1 MREIVKGQKAKLAD
15 ITSATQ
21 FDVGLSVSFTSPHVV
36 DISCFGL
43 DSNGRLS
50 DDRYFIFYNQKESPC
65 GSLAALGARDGDQE
79 RFRINL
85 AGLPGTVRRL
95 VLTATIDGAGTMAQI
110 SQGYVRLLVN
120 NAEVARYHF
129 TGSDFN
135 DERAIIIGEFYFKD
149 MWRFGAVGQGFNGG
163 LKALLQHFGGEEIAA
178 QPAPAPARPTSS
190 PPPPPA
196 RPTPAPAPAPS
207 PGVTISKVTL
217 EKKGDK
223 KAVDLRKGGGLQP
236 LHFNLNWDNP
246 NANKHGF
253 LGLGGGGAA
262 PDLDLGCMY
271 RLKDGSQGVIQPI
284 GGVFG
289 ARDSPPFIF
298 LDKDDRTG
306 AAADGEN
313 LFIYRPDLIDAVM
326 VFALIYEGSR
336 DFTSVNG
343 RMTIREQTG
352 NEIFIRLNSPDPH
365 LTFCAIC
372 MVRRAGTTIEIVKEE
387 RYFKGHPDAD
397 QYYHFGFT
405 WRAGSK

>member
-1 MREIVKGQKAKLAD
+1 MREIIKGQKAKLAD
-15 ITSATQ
+15 ITSTMQ
-21 FDVGLSVSFTSPHVV
+21 FEVGLSVSFTSPNVA

-43 DSNGRLS
+43 DSNSTLS
-50 DDRYFIFYNQKESPC
+50 DDRYFIFYNQKASPC
-65 GSLAALGARDGDQE
+65 GSVAALGARDGDQE
-79 RFRINL
+79 RFRVNL

-95 VLTATIDGAGTMAQI
+95 VLTATIDGTGTMAQV

-120 NAEVARYHF
+120 NAEVARYRF

-149 MWRFGAVGQGFNGG
+149 VWRFGAVGQGFNGG
-163 LKALLQHFGGEEIAA
+163 LKALLQHFGGEEISEP
-178 QPAPAPARPTSS
+178 PAPV
-190 PPPPPA
+190 PA
-196 RPTPAPAPAPS
+196 RPTPLTPAPS

-246 NANKHGF
+246 NANKRGF
-253 LGLGGGGAA
+253 LGLGGGEAV

-271 RLKDGSQGVIQPI
+271 RLKDGSKGVIQPL
-284 GGVFG
+284 GKMFG
-289 ARDSPPFIF
+289 SKDRPPFIF

-352 NEIFIRLNSPDPH
+352 NEIFIRLNSPDPN

-372 MVRRAGTTIEIVKEE
+372 MVRRAGTTVEISKEE
-387 RYFKGHPDAD
+387 RYFKGHSDAD
-397 QYYHFGFT
+397 HHYQFGFT
-405 WRAGSK
+405 WRTGSKS